1 MLQCAR
7 VFASNIPDFVKKNL
21 RLSCRGHKVDYIF
34 EIGKMTNQFVIE
46 IIGDDKLSGKWERR
60 GLRLWLREKI
70 CLCLGKCQKCLW
82 NSSSIGG
89 LYRRCC
95 CAVATRNVKNK
106 VDPFLL

>member
-7 VFASNIPDFVKKNL
+7 VFAGNIPDFVKKNL

-60 GLRLWLREKI
+60 GLRLWLREKFVSV
-70 CLCLGKCQKCLW
+70 W
-82 NSSSIGG
+82 ES
-89 LYRRCC
+89 
-95 CAVATRNVKNK
+95 VKN
-106 VDPFLL
+106 VCGTLLQLGASTVGVVAQLQLEM